1 MSERVNVLVDIFCL
15 FQVIVN
21 VVRAFQVPVRMDVDP
36 LLDNG
41 LSLVPVRPFVEVS
54 LQNCKSRTTTAEG
67 ANPTWNQDLRI
78 PVK

>member
-1 MSERVNVLVDIFCL
+1 M
-15 FQVIVN
+15 IVN
-21 VVRAFQVPVRMDVDP
+21 VVRAFEVPVRVDIDP
-36 LLDNG
+36 LLDND

-54 LQNCKSRTTTAEG
+54 FQNRKSRTTTAGG